1 MNLWSSLGRVAT
13 GKEVEQFKHNRN
25 KDDGPR
31 CPEEVFEKPKR
42 DVATEKIS
50 GGTGALDILRVYR
63 TALILFALIGSL
75 GSTRQT

>member
-1 MNLWSSLGRVAT
+1 MNLRSSLRRVAT

-50 GGTGALDILRVYR
+50 CGTGALDILRVYR